1 MASAIAM
8 LGGAVVNALAFSGS
22 NFLFGKLR
30 ENRSLEEAERH
41 NKQMEEYTKQ
51 QEEYNRKR
59 AANMDWLNHRLREQ
73 QSSAETFTDVN
84 YALQQYQELM
94 SQNEK
99 IPYNLQQEMHNS
111 DMPYPD
117 LSSPPQLPEFK
128 KTEELVFVGVG
139 TAIVCAT
146 VYWMY

>member
-1 MASAIAM
+1 MASALAM
-8 LGGAVVNALAFSGS
+8 LGGAAVNALAFSGS

-30 ENRSLEEAERH
+30 ENKSLEESERH
-41 NKQMEEYTKQ
+41 NKQMEEYTHQ

-59 AANMDWLNHRLREQ
+59 AANIDWLNERMAEQ
-73 QSSAETFTDVN
+73 KSSADTFTDVN

-94 SQNEK
+94 DQNEEV
-99 IPYNLQQEMHNS
+99 PYNLQQEMHNS
-111 DMPYPD
+111 GMPYPD

-128 KTEELVFVGVG
+128 KNEELVFVGVG
-139 TAIVCAT
+139 TAIVCAA

>member
-30 ENRSLEEAERH
+30 ENKSLEESERH

-59 AANMDWLNHRLREQ
+59 AANIDWLNERMAEQ
-73 QSSAETFTDVN
+73 KSSADTFTDVN

-94 SQNEK
+94 DQNEE

-111 DMPYPD
+111 GMPYPD
-117 LSSPPQLPEFK
+117 LSSPPELPEFK